1 MAGKLRKARTDGA
14 EAEEERQ
21 RLSGQNRK
29 LKREKQELEDDV
41 EEMAERLKELKSRA
55 RKEGADV
62 GVLRDREREL
72 GEVKG
77 RAGELGRQLDR
88 LRTELST
95 EQQKF
100 QEKERQLE
108 REKEQNAEKNF
119 KSIVGLKA
127 ANQDQI
133 QALKDELGEQE
144 EIVARLLGEQKEIK
158 DYTGKLEREI
168 FNLSQEKEKF
178 EGNLKK
184 VMANWEHEEMRRYNS
199 ERQLTGVLEGKDN
212 QIDELRQK
220 LNQVDNFHKDAT
232 EKISRNADFYKNKAE
247 SLEESKNML
256 SKKVRELEATVKHVQ
271 EEADGETDS
280 HLNLQTVGGRTL
292 TERGGQ
298 SNAKTKSKTRNKSKH
313 ISNSKTR
320 SKQLFVDSN
329 TRVDSEGASTGRG
342 EAETI
347 EERHERVSQ
356 VVSTTVR
363 MDGDLVKMLYT
374 QAKCIDERLFGD
386 SEDEDVQEAE
396 MNVMQ
401 QQQQQEQEENVGMA
415 QRVYNHE
422 QEGGIMVQRGYNPN
436 QYGAM
441 AGQEHPHAD
450 EIDSRDDE
458 SSEGQELERE
468 AYQDFRLRE
477 DPRPNAYHPVV
488 DNTMSSNPEKV
499 YVDANQAREEEQKF
513 ILESE
518 AEDGDKLT
526 PAYLIDGDVY
536 NIVQD
541 PNTYDV
547 QQIRQMMPKGPDQ
560 QGHTE
565 NHITQ
570 FQPGAFG
577 NAPRDEEA
585 DDELIDAEYTDQ
597 EEAEE
602 LGQPGDDEGYRDMPQ
617 NEQIRVGHRVAGPI
631 PGNQMPAEM
640 DYEGQYEEYEEGEY
654 EDEEYE
660 EEGYDEDDVRQVAE
674 SGGFGPQGYDQRQGD
689 GRYAAQEQ
697 GFGRQPGPTFGV
709 GKQ

>member
-1 MAGKLRKARTDGA
+1 MAGRLRKARTDGA

-55 RKEGADV
+55 RKEGADM
-62 GVLRDREREL
+62 GTLRDREREL

-88 LRTELST
+88 LRSDLAN
-95 EQQKF
+95 EQEKF
-100 QEKERQLE
+100 KEKERQLE

-133 QALKDELGEQE
+133 EALKDELREQE
-144 EIVARLLGEQKEIK
+144 ELVARLLGEQKEIK

-247 SLEESKNML
+247 SLEESKNLL

-271 EEADGETDS
+271 EEADGDTDS

-298 SNAKTKSKTRNKSKH
+298 SNAKTKSKSKIRNKSKH

-342 EAETI
+342 EAETL

-374 QAKCIDERLFGD
+374 QAKCIDARLFGD
-386 SEDEDVQEAE
+386 SEDEDAQEAE
-396 MNVMQ
+396 MTVMQ
-401 QQQQQEQEENVGMA
+401 QQEDVAMA
-415 QRVYNHE
+415 QRGYSHD
-422 QEGGIMVQRGYNPN
+422 QEGVGMGQRGYTQN

-441 AGQEHPHAD
+441 VGQEHPQA
-450 EIDSRDDE
+450 EEMDSRDEEED
-458 SSEGQELERE
+458 SEGHEMEHE
-468 AYQDFRLRE
+468 AYQEFRLRE
-477 DPRPNAYHPVV
+477 DTRANVYHPVV

-499 YVDANQAREEEQKF
+499 YVDANQARDEEEKF

-518 AEDGDKLT
+518 AEDGDKLR

-541 PNTYDV
+541 PNAYDV
-547 QQIRQMMPKGPDQ
+547 QEIRQMMPKGPDQ
-560 QGHTE
+560 QGHAE

-577 NAPRDEEA
+577 NANPRDEEA
-585 DDELIDAEYTDQ
+585 DDELIEGEYTDNEDVDDPDEPAD
-597 EEAEE
+597 EEV
-602 LGQPGDDEGYRDMPQ
+602 YRDMPQ

-640 DYEGQYEEYEEGEY
+640 DYEGQYEEYEEGVY

-660 EEGYDEDDVRQVAE
+660 EEGYDEDEVRQVAE
-674 SGGFGPQGYDQRQGD
+674 SGGFGPQGYDQRQGE